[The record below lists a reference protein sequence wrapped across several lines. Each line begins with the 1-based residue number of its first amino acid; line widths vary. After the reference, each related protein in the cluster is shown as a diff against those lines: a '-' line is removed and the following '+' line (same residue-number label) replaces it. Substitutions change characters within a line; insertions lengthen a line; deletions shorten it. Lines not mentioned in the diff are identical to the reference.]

1 MNLLD
6 ILIISVLAYGL
17 IRGIFKGLVREISSI
32 FGVLGGF
39 YAAYT
44 YYPFVSDM
52 IATWLPDEA
61 LRKIVS
67 YVLIFSVVVIV
78 INILAVVIKYLLNIA
93 FMGWIDRISGALFGL
108 IKGALVICIIF
119 IALAAFLPKEASII
133 KNSTLSPYVA
143 TVSEVMAKVVSKD
156 MKQNFSTKIKDF
168 KKAWQSR

>member
-1 MNLLD
+1 
-6 ILIISVLAYGL
+6 
-17 IRGIFKGLVREISSI
+17 
-32 FGVLGGF
+32 
-39 YAAYT
+39 
-44 YYPFVSDM
+44 M
-52 IATWLPDEA
+52 IAPWLPDEA

-67 YVLIFSVVVIV
+67 YVLIFSVVVII

-108 IKGALVICIIF
+108 IKGALVICVIF
-119 IALAAFLPKEASII
+119 IALTAFLPKEASII

-168 KKAWQSR
+168 KKVWQSR